1 VTLRHPDLI
10 GAVAIALI
18 ATAVIVGAVTS
29 PDPGFGVV
37 RPATFPVFIGVLMV
51 VSAIWLAWETQSRA
65 ASAAGE
71 AFDRRP
77 LVASA
82 LLTAAFLLAF
92 VPLGFVLSATPYLV
106 AESRILGSR
115 APLRDAVAAVL
126 FVLAVYVL
134 FVRFLT
140 VDLPNGP
147 LPF

>member
-37 RPATFPVFIGVLMV
+37 RPATFPVAIGVLMLA
-51 VSAIWLAWETQSRA
+51 SAVWLGWETLRRA
-65 ASAAGE
+65 AVSAGE

-77 LVASA
+77 LAATA
-82 LLTAAFLLAF
+82 LATALFLLAF

-115 APLRDAVAAVL
+115 ALLRDAVAAVL
-126 FVLAVYVL
+126 FVLAIYVL